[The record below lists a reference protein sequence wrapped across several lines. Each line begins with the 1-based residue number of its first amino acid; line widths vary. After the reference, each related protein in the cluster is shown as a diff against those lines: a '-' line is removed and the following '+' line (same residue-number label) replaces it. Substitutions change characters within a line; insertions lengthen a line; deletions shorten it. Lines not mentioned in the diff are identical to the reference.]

1 MVFDNPTCS
10 VNVEPINMVPQS
22 AANTQVACSVST
34 AVQPVPG
41 YLVSKI
47 QAGQYVDFNLLGPK
61 NLKKLPT
68 EEPSQ
73 FQLSKLLRSD
83 LQNITTFADWSEAWA
98 VYVGVLAKD
107 ATANISSLISY
118 FLLLSTASRDVPG
131 SGWLEYDAAF
141 RKQVVNNP
149 SENWGEVIPT
159 LWMTTV
165 LSQGSLKN
173 SIREGNSMTA
183 SKSSLPCFKW
193 NDGECTM
200 ARCRYA
206 HNVCSVCCGA
216 HKKKNCQTQV
226 PCLPP
231 AVSESNFSGGPA
243 PQGSRKRAQPN
254 VNDLIPDSQA
264 EVSYTGIP
272 EAIDLI
278 IPLGKGALLA
288 KFDIRR
294 AYRLLP
300 VKSQQRHMLVG
311 PPNSNICKR
320 HLEACFSLCE
330 TLGVPI
336 AQDKTEGPSTCIT
349 YLGFKLDSVKQEL
362 QLPQEKLV
370 QVRAKLSVWKNRKTG
385 KKRELL
391 SLIGLLQHCC
401 QAIVLG
407 RPFLR
412 RLIDR
417 AHSVSEFHHFVK
429 LSCWE
434 QDDIKWWFKLLQ
446 SWNGKSLFFFPTW
459 ENAPKISVTSDAAGS
474 IGFAAIYETHWFAGV
489 WPIEALSINIASKEL
504 IPIVLSAHIWGNTW
518 SRKRIAF
525 RCDNMA
531 VVLLLRQGSCKDRH
545 LAFLLRELTI
555 LAILHSF
562 TFTAIHIPGAR
573 NEQADALSRSDFQAF
588 FRAVPTADTSSI
600 AIPEGLLQH
609 LLFPPWT
616 SHGKHS

>member
-1 MVFDNPTCS
+1 MP
-10 VNVEPINMVPQS
+10 
-22 AANTQVACSVST
+22 
-34 AVQPVPG
+34 
-41 YLVSKI
+41 
-47 QAGQYVDFNLLGPK
+47 
-61 NLKKLPT
+61 
-68 EEPSQ
+68 
-73 FQLSKLLRSD
+73 
-83 LQNITTFADWSEAWA
+83 
-98 VYVGVLAKD
+98 LA
-107 ATANISSLISY
+107 ISPLNYY
-118 FLLLSTASRDVPG
+118 FWNLLLSNYDYQDKQWLLRGLRFGFDIGTSDGVLKSATRNCLSASTQPHIITNYLQEETDFGTMLGPLDVPPYSDLHINRFG
-131 SGWLEYDAAF
+131 
-141 RKQVVNNP
+141 
-149 SENWGEVIPT
+149 VIPKST
-159 LWMTTV
+159 PGTFRLITD
-165 LSQGSLKN
+165 LSFP
-173 SIREGNSMTA
+173 R
-183 SKSSLPCFKW
+183 
-193 NDGECTM
+193 
-200 ARCRYA
+200 
-206 HNVCSVCCGA
+206 HCS
-216 HKKKNCQTQV
+216 
-226 PCLPP
+226 
-231 AVSESNFSGGPA
+231 
-243 PQGSRKRAQPN
+243 

-278 IPLGKGALLA
+278 MPLGKGALLA

-300 VKSQQRHMLVG
+300 VKSQQRHMLGMQWQGKFYIDLALPFGLRSAPKIFTRFADALQFLLEKEVCVSNLQHYLDDFFLVG

-349 YLGFKLDSVKQEL
+349 YLGFKLDSVEQEL

-446 SWNGKSLFFFPTW
+446 SWNGKSLFLFPTW

-562 TFTAIHIPGAR
+562 TFTAIHVPGAR

-600 AIPEGLLQH
+600 AIPEGLLQR

>member
-1 MVFDNPTCS
+1 MP
-10 VNVEPINMVPQS
+10 
-22 AANTQVACSVST
+22 
-34 AVQPVPG
+34 
-41 YLVSKI
+41 
-47 QAGQYVDFNLLGPK
+47 
-61 NLKKLPT
+61 
-68 EEPSQ
+68 
-73 FQLSKLLRSD
+73 
-83 LQNITTFADWSEAWA
+83 
-98 VYVGVLAKD
+98 LA
-107 ATANISSLISY
+107 ISPLNYY
-118 FLLLSTASRDVPG
+118 FWNLLLSNYDYQDKQWLLRGLRFGFDIGTSDGVLKSATRNCLSASTQPHIITNYLQEETDFGTMLGPLDVPPYSDLHINRFG
-131 SGWLEYDAAF
+131 
-141 RKQVVNNP
+141 
-149 SENWGEVIPT
+149 VIPKST
-159 LWMTTV
+159 PGTFRLITD
-165 LSQGSLKN
+165 LSFPRN
-173 SIREGNSMTA
+173 
-183 SKSSLPCFKW
+183 
-193 NDGECTM
+193 
-200 ARCRYA
+200 
-206 HNVCSVCCGA
+206 CS
-216 HKKKNCQTQV
+216 
-226 PCLPP
+226 
-231 AVSESNFSGGPA
+231 
-243 PQGSRKRAQPN
+243 

-278 IPLGKGALLA
+278 MPLGKGALLA

-300 VKSQQRHMLVG
+300 VKSQQRHMLGMQWQGKFYIDLALPFGLRSAPKIFTRFADALQFLLEKEVCVSNLQHYLDDFFLVG

-446 SWNGKSLFFFPTW
+446 SWNGKSLFLFPSW

-562 TFTAIHIPGAR
+562 TFTAIHVPGAR

-600 AIPEGLLQH
+600 AIPEGLLQR